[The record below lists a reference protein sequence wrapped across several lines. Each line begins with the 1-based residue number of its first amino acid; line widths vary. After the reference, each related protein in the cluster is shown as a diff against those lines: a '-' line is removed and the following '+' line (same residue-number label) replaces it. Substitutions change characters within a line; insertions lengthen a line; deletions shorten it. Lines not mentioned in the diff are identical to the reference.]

1 MLSHE
6 ADDGRT
12 PTDTVTA
19 MHKERV
25 SSLESQDQEDAV
37 EMAAYH
43 TEDEPIQYSYH
54 DSDDEVLN
62 NDDEKEL
69 EYITPGGP
77 GDTTTPGE

>member
-1 MLSHE
+1 MNE
-6 ADDGRT
+6 IEVEEEKEQRT
-12 PTDTVTA
+12 VRRVPS

-25 SSLESQDQEDAV
+25 SSLESQEKEDGV
-37 EMAAYH
+37 EMGSYH
-43 TEDEPIQYSYH
+43 VPSYH

-77 GDTTTPGE
+77 DETETPGE